1 VRTAGR
7 WEFAIL
13 GPLEVRRD
21 GKPVTIPGRKARA
34 LLALLLLRANEVVS
48 RERLI
53 DGLWSEAAPDRAAN
67 ALQVHVHTLRKSLG
81 ADRITTEGT
90 GYRVHVDPDELDL
103 HRFEEL
109 VGGGRHREALELWRG
124 TPLAGLEEEPFAR
137 REAER
142 LEESRVEAIEAR
154 IADDLAAGRTTGLVG
169 ELELLL
175 AEHPYRESLHGRLMR
190 ALHAAG
196 RQADALD
203 AYARARQLLS
213 DELGLEPGAELR
225 ELQARILR
233 GEAAPAPASRTVDL
247 PLPPTPLVGRELE
260 QAAVAA
266 LLRRD
271 DVRLLTLTGP
281 GGTGKTRLALATAR
295 ALAEEG
301 LPATFVDLAPLA
313 EPDQVLPAICVALG
327 VADDPAETPLETL
340 VTALRERELL
350 LVVDNVEHVLE
361 AAPAFSELL
370 AQAPRLRLLATSR
383 APLHLA
389 AEHEYR
395 VPPLARAESARLFAE
410 RGRAAGV
417 EVADDDPLLDEVCA
431 ALDDLPLALELA
443 AARLR
448 LFSLPALR
456 ERLDRRLE
464 LLTTGSRDVPERH
477 RTLRATIDWSVA
489 LLAPGERDAFVRLA
503 PFAGSFALE
512 DAEAVTGATLDELA
526 ALVDAGLVLRTADD
540 RLRLL
545 ETVRQYAALD
555 LDSREEAA
563 SCRLA
568 HARQYLLLAE
578 RHAPSL
584 RGSGAES
591 ALLALEREYDNLRA
605 ALTTAREEG
614 DVETLMRLA
623 RALDRFWYVRG
634 FVTEGLSWIDEAL
647 RRSEGLRTRP
657 RALVL
662 KAASLLSW
670 RSGNVERAEEQ
681 AHEARRLLEELGDD
695 GELVGALSLLGAIA
709 HSRDELEAASTIYE
723 QAIELA
729 ERSDRRFE
737 RALVLNN
744 LASIT
749 STDGHLARAGQ
760 LYAEAV
766 AEARSIDST
775 EIVAFG
781 LIGLTRLARQ
791 EGDDARSEGYCI
803 EALDLFARLGFR
815 DRMATCCIYLADVA
829 AGDAGAR
836 RGARLLGAASA
847 LRSGTGAV
855 PDGYEQAV
863 LDAVTQSLR
872 ALLGDE
878 PFVGEFDAGARDPD
892 AVVDQARRSPA
903 SAGSGAARDGQG

>member
-1 VRTAGR
+1 M
-7 WEFAIL
+7 L

-53 DGLWSEAAPDRAAN
+53 DGLWSDAAPDRAAN

-90 GYRVHVDPDELDL
+90 GYRVRVDPDELDL
-103 HRFEEL
+103 HRFERL

-124 TPLAGLEEEPFAR
+124 TPLAGLDEEPFAR

-175 AEHPYRESLHGRLMR
+175 AEHPYRESLHGHLMR

-203 AYARARQLLS
+203 AYVRARQLLS

-225 ELQARILR
+225 ELQTRILR
-233 GEAAPAPASRTVDL
+233 GEASPAPASRTVDL

-281 GGTGKTRLALATAR
+281 GGTGKTRLALAAAR
-295 ALAEEG
+295 ALGEEG
-301 LPATFVDLAPLA
+301 LPVTFVDLAPLA
-313 EPDQVLPAICVALG
+313 EPDQVLPAIGVALG
-327 VADDPAETPLETL
+327 LADDPAGTPLETL

-350 LVVDNVEHVLE
+350 LVVDNLEHVLD

-370 AQAPRLRLLATSR
+370 AQAPRLRLLGTSR
-383 APLHLA
+383 APLRLA

-417 EVADDDPLLDEVCA
+417 EVADDALLDEVCA
-431 ALDDLPLALELA
+431 SLDDLPLALELA

-503 PFAGSFALE
+503 PFAGSFALD

-545 ETVRQYAALD
+545 ETVRQYAALE

-584 RGSGAES
+584 RGAGAES

-605 ALTTAREEG
+605 ALTAAREEG

-634 FVTEGLSWIDEAL
+634 FVTEGLGWIDEAL

-709 HSRDELEAASTIYE
+709 HSRDEFEVASAIYE

-729 ERSDRRFE
+729 DRSDRRFE

-744 LASIT
+744 LASIM
-749 STDGHLARAGQ
+749 STDGHLERAGQ

-781 LIGLTRLARQ
+781 LIGLTRLAQQ

-855 PDGYEQAV
+855 PDGYEQDV

-872 ALLGDE
+872 SRLGDE
-878 PFVGEFDAGARDPD
+878 PFVGEFDAGVRDPD

-903 SAGSGAARDGQG
+903 SAGSDAARNGQG